1 MQPQKEAFIKY
12 LQKNG
17 RASATILAYAKDLD
31 QLIVYLGKQNVT
43 DLVNITSVH
52 LEDFKQSLKDEKYT
66 LKSISRK
73 LNSVKSFFK
82 YLVSEGAV
90 QASPAISV
98 SHPKYEITPP
108 RVLSPLEYRAL
119 RDAARDD
126 VRMYAIVELLL
137 QTGIRIGELAGIQ
150 LQDIS
155 IEKSTLKIRAYESH
169 DARRVPLN
177 KTAKDAIET
186 YVKER
191 PKTKNTTLFVT
202 KTGNAFLIRNIRTAI
217 NRYFRIG
224 GVEGAKVND
233 LRHTF
238 IVEQLKA
245 GVPIVELSKMVGHKR
260 LSTTEKYLN
269 FLSTNTKSEPKKIK
283 IAEL

>member
-1 MQPQKEAFIKY
+1 MQAQKEQFIKY

-17 RASATILAYAKDLD
+17 RASATILAYSKDLD
-31 QLIVYLGKQNVT
+31 QLIEFLAKKGVVT
-43 DLVNITSVH
+43 AADITTAA
-52 LEDFKQSLKDEKYT
+52 LEEFKNQLKSEKYT

-82 YLVSEGAV
+82 YLVGEGV
-90 QASPAISV
+90 VTSSPASAV
-98 SHPKYEITPP
+98 SHPKYEVAPP

-119 RDAARDD
+119 RDACRDD

-137 QTGIRIGELAGIQ
+137 QTGLRIGELAGIQ
-150 LQDIS
+150 LQDINL
-155 IEKSTLKIRAYESH
+155 EKSGLKVRAYESH

-177 KTAKDAIET
+177 KTAKEAIET

-191 PKTKNTTLFVT
+191 PKTKNTTLFIT
-202 KTGNAFLIRNIRTAI
+202 KTGNPFLIRNIRTAV
-217 NRYFRIG
+217 NRYFRIA
-224 GVEGAKVND
+224 GVENAKVND

-245 GVPIVELSKMVGHKR
+245 GVPIVELSHMVGHKR
-260 LSTTEKYLN
+260 LSTTEKYLE
-269 FLSTNTKSEPKKIK
+269 FLNGSKSEPKKIK
-283 IAEL
+283 ISEL

>member
-1 MQPQKEAFIKY
+1 MQSQKDQFIKY

-31 QLIVYLGKQNVT
+31 QLIEFLGTQ
-43 DLVNITSVH
+43 NITNATDITTDS
-52 LEDFKQSLKDEKYT
+52 LESFKLKLKNENYT

-82 YLVSEGAV
+82 YLVAEGAV
-90 QASPAISV
+90 SSSPAASV
-98 SHPKYEITPP
+98 SHPKYEVAPP

-119 RDAARDD
+119 RDAAKDD
-126 VRMYAIVELLL
+126 TRMYAIIELLL
-137 QTGIRIGELAGIQ
+137 QTGLRIGELAAIQ

-155 IEKSTLKIRAYESH
+155 LEKSSLKVRAYESH
-169 DARRVPLN
+169 EARRVPLN
-177 KTAKDAIET
+177 KTAKEAIEM

-191 PKTKNTTLFVT
+191 PKTKNTTLFIT
-202 KTGNAFLIRNIRTAI
+202 KTGNPFLIRNIRTAV
-217 NRYFRIG
+217 NRYFRIA

-245 GVPIVELSKMVGHKR
+245 GVPIVELSRMVGHKR
-260 LSTTEKYLN
+260 LSTTEKYLDLLN
-269 FLSTNTKSEPKKIK
+269 GAKAEPKKIK
-283 IAEL
+283 ISEL

>member
-1 MQPQKEAFIKY
+1 MHALKDQFIKY
-12 LQKNG
+12 LEKNG
-17 RASATILAYAKDLD
+17 RASATILAYSKDLD
-31 QLIVYLGKQNVT
+31 QLIDFLARVSVT
-43 DLVNITSVH
+43 EVSAITSEH
-52 LEDFKQSLKDEKYT
+52 LEGFKKELKSEQYT

-82 YLVSEGAV
+82 YLVNENIVAS
-90 QASPAISV
+90 SPANSV
-98 SHPKYEITPP
+98 SHPKYEVTPP

-119 RDAARDD
+119 RDACRDD

-137 QTGIRIGELAGIQ
+137 QTGLRIGELAGIQ

-155 IEKSTLKIRAYESH
+155 LEKSTLKIRAFESH

-177 KTAKDAIET
+177 KTAKEAIES

-202 KTGNAFLIRNIRTAI
+202 KTGNPFLIRNIRTAI

-224 GVEGAKVND
+224 GIDGAKVND

-260 LSTTEKYLN
+260 LSTTEKYLQ
-269 FLSTNTKSEPKKIK
+269 FLNGSKSEPKKIK